1 MFAQKEGLTVLC
13 ISFLV
18 YKSIQPIRS
27 RLNINQSKSEFSK
40 LNKTDVPSWKYLDNL
55 WNEERYIFKQNSK
68 TFRNVMHIFSI
79 KELKNMFR
87 QAPIESL
94 AADDLPDTPFDHIGE
109 RLPINADGSC
119 PNRYVIN
126 KKRTYW

>member
-1 MFAQKEGLTVLC
+1 M
-13 ISFLV
+13 
-18 YKSIQPIRS
+18 PI
-27 RLNINQSKSEFSK
+27 F
-40 LNKTDVPSWKYLDNL
+40 NK
-55 WNEERYIFKQNSK
+55 
-68 TFRNVMHIFSI
+68 IFSI

-126 KKRTYW
+126 KKRTYWYVLKIVVI

>member
-1 MFAQKEGLTVLC
+1 MFQTGNILIIYGMKKGNFFNFKNFSFKLFRILT
-13 ISFLV
+13 
-18 YKSIQPIRS
+18 R
-27 RLNINQSKSEFSK
+27 
-40 LNKTDVPSWKYLDNL
+40 
-55 WNEERYIFKQNSK
+55 
-68 TFRNVMHIFSI
+68 IFSI

>member
-1 MFAQKEGLTVLC
+1 MFQTGNILIIFGMKKGIFLYISQNFETLC
-13 ISFLV
+13 
-18 YKSIQPIRS
+18 R
-27 RLNINQSKSEFSK
+27 EFA
-40 LNKTDVPSWKYLDNL
+40 Y
-55 WNEERYIFKQNSK
+55 FNSK
-68 TFRNVMHIFSI
+68 FSI

-109 RLPINADGSC
+109 RLPINPDGSC

-126 KKRTYW
+126 KKRTYWLV

>member
-27 RLNINQSKSEFSK
+27 RLNINNSIGESSK
-40 LNKTDVPSWKYLDNL
+40 LNKTDVPNWKYLDNL
-55 WNEERYIFKQNSK
+55 WNEERYFFTKIREFLIHFFWIF
-68 TFRNVMHIFSI
+68 TRIFSI

-87 QAPIESL
+87 
-94 AADDLPDTPFDHIGE
+94 
-109 RLPINADGSC
+109 
-119 PNRYVIN
+119 
-126 KKRTYW
+126 

>member
-40 LNKTDVPSWKYLDNL
+40 FNKTDVPNWKYLDNL

-68 TFRNVMHIFSI
+68 FFR
-79 KELKNMFR
+79 
-87 QAPIESL
+87 
-94 AADDLPDTPFDHIGE
+94 
-109 RLPINADGSC
+109 
-119 PNRYVIN
+119 
-126 KKRTYW
+126 

>member
-1 MFAQKEGLTVLC
+1 MFQTG
-13 ISFLV
+13 
-18 YKSIQPIRS
+18 
-27 RLNINQSKSEFSK
+27 NILIIFGMKK
-40 LNKTDVPSWKYLDNL
+40 G
-55 WNEERYIFKQNSK
+55 IFKKNSK
-68 TFRNVMHIFSI
+68 NFAKFRKVSYFNSKFSI

-109 RLPINADGSC
+109 RLPINPDGSC

>member
-1 MFAQKEGLTVLC
+1 MFQTGNIWIIYGMKKGT
-13 ISFLV
+13 F
-18 YKSIQPIRS
+18 SIKI
-27 RLNINQSKSEFSK
+27 LNFS
-40 LNKTDVPSWKYLDNL
+40 L
-55 WNEERYIFKQNSK
+55 K
-68 TFRNVMHIFSI
+68 TFRIVTRVFSI